1 MITLTVGELKEAL
14 EQYDNDLGVFVAAD
28 YGDRQHT
35 PQAIGLNELDDNYT
49 RVTTGYSTTGYKLVS
64 LEELDEDAA
73 ISEKV
78 LVLNCEDIV

>member
-14 EQYDNDLGVFVAAD
+14 EHFDDDLEVFVAAD

-35 PQAIGLNELDDNYT
+35 PQAIGLNDLGDNYT

-64 LEELDEDAA
+64 LDDLDEDAA
-73 ISEKV
+73 LPEKV
-78 LVLNCEDIV
+78 LVLNCEDIE